1 MPLFM
6 IERDYADQLD
16 VTPEVATALNEIN
29 TESGVRWVYSFLS
42 ADKKK
47 TYCIYESPDPDAL
60 REAARR
66 AGIPADAIVEL
77 VAKVEPDGLLTQI

>member
-1 MPLFM
+1 M

>member
-1 MPLFM
+1 MFM

-47 TYCIYESPDPDAL
+47 TYCIYESPDPGAL